1 MESIIKHGKHY
12 NQHLFRLDDGLN
24 TKLLNH
30 MEENEMTLTGVVRKS
45 LRVYLEKDESKKET
59 IEDGEKIIPQK

>member
-1 MESIIKHGKHY
+1 
-12 NQHLFRLDDGLN
+12 
-24 TKLLNH
+24 